1 MPANEYKDFLQDKGF
16 KYTKQRQVVMDVF
29 IDHIDEHMTTEEVF
43 HYASEKM
50 PEIGIATVYRSVSLL
65 EEIGFLTALT
75 LPDGTTRYERRLRD
89 EKHIHHHLVCNQCHK
104 ITEVNLDLLDDLEEE
119 IERTVHFHITDHNLK
134 FYGICEEC
142 GKKMKG
148 ESDED

>member
-1 MPANEYKDFLQDKGF
+1 MPTNEYKDFLQDKGY

-29 IDHIDEHMTTEEVF
+29 IEHDDEHMTTEEVF
-43 HYASEKM
+43 QYASKKM
-50 PEIGIATVYRSVSLL
+50 PEIGIATVYRAVSLL

-75 LPDGTTRYERRLRD
+75 LSDGTTRYERRLRG
-89 EKHIHHHLVCNQCHK
+89 EKHIHHHLVCNKCQK
-104 ITEVNLDLLDDLEEE
+104 ITEVNVDLLDDLEEE

-142 GKKMKG
+142 AQKLKG